1 MPISL
6 NVRSLRMACRK
17 IETSAVRWLVSASGA
32 RSEEAYR
39 EAYAIRRQVVL
50 SFGVHLHLCTHPGT
64 AGE

>member
-1 MPISL
+1 MSL
-6 NVRSLRMACRK
+6 EILD
-17 IETSAVRWLVSASGA
+17 VSKQEMNKFA

-64 AGE
+64 AGAPST